1 MRFEKPTT
9 NAYREL
15 PYRSLWWV
23 FPEGD
28 DARRVQTSVPNA
40 SEPTWL
46 GSRHI
51 DPCFVFMCVCAQR
64 TGTSLRLYGSSA
76 ADCTATGAAS
86 PVRPRLALGAWASN
100 PFWPMGRRALRAK
113 RGASAKE
120 TAEACRSGGP
130 RTGTEPSA
138 RGALDEPSTRN
149 TIRQPPRGGQIGT
162 GRQAT
167 DAVIGGGMM
176 ARHTNRSSMMARR
189 LAGAQLWSP
198 QWQGRKPTT
207 DAYR

>member
-15 PYRSLWWV
+15 PYSSLWWV

-40 SEPTWL
+40 SEPTWP

-64 TGTSLRLYGSSA
+64 TGTSLPLYGTSA
-76 ADCTATGAAS
+76 ADCTATGPAS
-86 PVRPRLALGAWASN
+86 PVRPRLALGGWASN
-100 PFWPMGRRALRAK
+100 PLWPMGRRALRAK

-130 RTGTEPSA
+130 RTSTEPIA

-149 TIRQPPRGGQIGT
+149 AIRQPPRGRQIVT
-162 GRQAT
+162 
-167 DAVIGGGMM
+167 GGGDRRGDRRRDDGEAHEPKQHDGAAFSRCSTMV
-176 ARHTNRSSMMARR
+176 TSMVGTETHHRR
-189 LAGAQLWSP
+189 L
-198 QWQGRKPTT
+198 
-207 DAYR
+207 

>member
-1 MRFEKPTT
+1 MRCTHRPRMRFEKPTT

-64 TGTSLRLYGSSA
+64 TGTSLPLYGTSA
-76 ADCTATGAAS
+76 ADCTATGPAS

-100 PFWPMGRRALRAK
+100 PLWPMGRRGIARETWRIRKGDGRGMPLRRSTHRHRTK
-113 RGASAKE
+113 R
-120 TAEACRSGGP
+120 P
-130 RTGTEPSA
+130 
-138 RGALDEPSTRN
+138 
-149 TIRQPPRGGQIGT
+149 
-162 GRQAT
+162 
-167 DAVIGGGMM
+167 
-176 ARHTNRSSMMARR
+176 RR
-189 LAGAQLWSP
+189 LG
-198 QWQGRKPTT
+198 
-207 DAYR
+207 

>member
-1 MRFEKPTT
+1 MRAEFKPPFRMR
-9 NAYREL
+9 A
-15 PYRSLWWV
+15 
-23 FPEGD
+23 
-28 DARRVQTSVPNA
+28 
-40 SEPTWL
+40 PTWL

-64 TGTSLRLYGSSA
+64 TGTSLPLYGTSA

-149 TIRQPPRGGQIGT
+149 TIRQPPRGGQIVT

-167 DAVIGGGMM
+167 HAVIGGGMM
-176 ARHTNRSSMMARR
+176 ARHTNRNRTMARR
-189 LAGAQLWSP
+189 WPDIVTGQLDGMDGNPP
-198 QWQGRKPTT
+198 QMLIDK
-207 DAYR
+207 YL

>member
-40 SEPTWL
+40 SEPTWP

-64 TGTSLRLYGSSA
+64 TGTSLLLYGTSA
-76 ADCTATGAAS
+76 ADCTAIGPAS

-130 RTGTEPSA
+130 RTSTEPIA

-149 TIRQPPRGGQIGT
+149 AIRQPPRGRQIVT
-162 GRQAT
+162 
-167 DAVIGGGMM
+167 GGGDRRGDRRRDDGEAHEPKQHDGAAFSRCSTMVTSM
-176 ARHTNRSSMMARR
+176 AGTETHHRR
-189 LAGAQLWSP
+189 L
-198 QWQGRKPTT
+198 
-207 DAYR
+207 

>member
-1 MRFEKPTT
+1 MRAEFKPPFRMRA
-9 NAYREL
+9 NL
-15 PYRSLWWV
+15 
-23 FPEGD
+23 
-28 DARRVQTSVPNA
+28 
-40 SEPTWL
+40 L
-46 GSRHI
+46 GLVVATLIPALS
-51 DPCFVFMCVCAQR
+51 FMCVCAQR
-64 TGTSLRLYGSSA
+64 TGTSLPLYGTSA
-76 ADCTATGAAS
+76 ADCTAPGPAS

-189 LAGAQLWSP
+189 LDGAQLWSP
-198 QWQGRKPTT
+198 QW
-207 DAYR
+207 